1 MANIA
6 LNARLRN
13 KIDTFTNWT
22 TNNPILFEGEIAV
35 VVVPANST
43 AVANEPAILFKVGDG
58 TTAFNSLSWVSA
70 VAADVYEW
78 AKAASKPTYTASEI
92 QGLEEFISGEIKD
105 TNTQYQ
111 IVQDS
116 SNEHTFSLQKKDV
129 GDSEWTTVNTI
140 TIPETVYTLTEG
152 TTNGTVSFNGT
163 DIAVKGLNS
172 AAYVDVD
179 TLAPMAELDSLE
191 ARVAAAENDITLKA
205 NTSDVYTK
213 TEVDNKIAAQ
223 VGSVYKPAGSIPFE
237 ELPTTLTESMLGN
250 VYNITNAFTA
260 TNAFISSE
268 VGKSYP
274 ADSNVAVVDVG
285 TSEEAV
291 YKYDVLSGFVDL
303 SNYAT
308 IDYVQQTKQSII
320 GEETDTDSAD
330 TIYGA
335 KAMIKTEI
343 AALSPIAKSGNIND
357 LIQTDG
363 DLLIINCGTSIL
375 NM

>member
-22 TNNPILFEGEIAV
+22 TNNPVLFEGEIAV

-58 TTAFNSLSWVSA
+58 TKAFNSLSWVSA

-92 QGLEEFISGEIKD
+92 QGLEEFISGKIKD

-111 IVQDS
+111 IVQNS
-116 SNEHTFSLQKKDV
+116 SNKHTFSLQKKDV
-129 GDSEWTTVNTI
+129 EDSEWTTVNTI

-179 TLAPMAELDSLE
+179 TLAPMTELDSLE
-191 ARVAAAENDITLKA
+191 TRVDTAENDITLKA

-237 ELPTTLTESMLGN
+237 ELPTTLTKSMLGN

-274 ADSNVAVVDVG
+274 ADSNVAVVNVG
-285 TSEEAV
+285 TSDEAV

-303 SNYAT
+303 SNYVT

-320 GEETDTDSAD
+320 GEKTDTDSVD

-343 AALSPIAKSGNIND
+343 AALSPIAKSGNVND
-357 LIQTDG
+357 LIQTGG